1 MWNLFSVDN
10 KYTRT
15 TPWGRFGVF
24 IINFEQIAYFF
35 FLVFQF
41 LTLNK

>member
-15 TPWGRFGVF
+15 TSWGRFGVF

-35 FLVFQF
+35 LVFQF